1 MKDSNTLLY
10 IEKLRTFGQN
20 YGLFRTR
27 RLLELLGSPEKD
39 IKLIHVAGTNGKGST
54 SVMMGKVLEEH
65 GYNVGYFNSPH
76 LEDIEE
82 CIRINGENI
91 KEKELVELFKEVMPL
106 VDKVIEEGLNH
117 PTEFEV
123 LTCIMFKY
131 LSNKKVD
138 FGVIEVGLGGR
149 LDSTNVITP
158 IISLITQ
165 ISLDHTNI
173 LGNTLSEIAKEKA
186 GIIKYNVPVVCA
198 IQESEVLNE
207 IKSKSK
213 LENASFTLLRKDD
226 FELLEIINDYKIYQR
241 VKVKF
246 KEHSL
251 ELDLPLLGEHQII
264 NLSLGIKALEVLEKK
279 KYLQL
284 DKDKIQKAIKSVHW
298 MGRTEVLKSKP
309 TILID
314 GAHNFKGI
322 EALKNTIE
330 KYFKYNKVFLV
341 LGILKDKEVDKMVR
355 YIVPIASEVFTLTPN
370 SPRAMEGEDLKNIIY
385 IYNKNVKAFSNYKE
399 LIEEVLKIAKEDDLI
414 VFAGSLYMIGET
426 RSLILNYKEEF

>member
-1 MKDSNTLLY
+1 MKDKDTLLY

-20 YGLFRTR
+20 YGLFRTK

-39 IKLIHVAGTNGKGST
+39 VKLIHVAGTNGKGST
-54 SVMMGKVLEEH
+54 SVMLGKVLEEH

-76 LEDIEE
+76 LIDIEE
-82 CIRINGENI
+82 SIRINNENI
-91 KEKELVELFKEVMPL
+91 KEEELIELFKEIKPL

-123 LTCIMFKY
+123 LTCLMFKY

-186 GIIKYNVPVVCA
+186 GIIKKKISVVSA
-198 IQESEVLNE
+198 IQEEEALRE
-207 IKSKSK
+207 IKDKTKEEASNLVI
-213 LENASFTLLRKDD
+213 LEEKD
-226 FELLEIINDYKIYQR
+226 FRLLEVIKGDKVYQ
-241 VKVKF
+241 KVEIKDEL
-246 KEHSL
+246 KEL
-251 ELDLPLLGEHQII
+251 ELDLPLLGEHQIM
-264 NLSLGIKALEVLEKK
+264 NLALAIKALKVLEKEGYFKLDDK
-279 KYLQL
+279 KIYEGV
-284 DKDKIQKAIKSVHW
+284 KNVKW
-298 MGRTEVLKSKP
+298 MGRTEVLKNKP

-314 GAHNFKGI
+314 GAHNFRGI

-330 KYFKYNKVFLV
+330 KYFNYNNLYLV
-341 LGILKDKEVDKMVR
+341 LGILKDKEVEKMIKV
-355 YIVPIASEVFTLTPN
+355 IVPMATKVFTLKPN
-370 SPRAMEGEDLKNIIY
+370 SPRGMEGKELRDIVY
-385 IYNKNVKAFSNYKE
+385 QYNKEVKYIGSYEETIK
-399 LIEEVLKIAKEDDLI
+399 EVLSLAKEGDLV
-414 VFAGSLYMIGET
+414 VFAGSLYMIGEV
-426 RSLILNYKEEF
+426 RSLILEYNSEF